1 MTTDPETLYLHL
13 RRLVATMPDL
23 ASGDTRDPER
33 LQWLGRAAA
42 LIEKSGDLTDFVQLK
57 ASADGIDFL
66 RRDVNARK
74 IESIVHRALARAEL
88 QAPASAQGAFIAA
101 GDTLNAFAA
110 VAKVLAR
117 AKSDI
122 LMVDA
127 YADQTIITGFAV
139 TAPEGVKIRILGA
152 DREARKMSLRP
163 AVANW
168 TQQFGPSRPIEV
180 RVAPQAD
187 LHDRLILIDG
197 TEAWSAGQ
205 SFNGMA
211 QKSHTSIER
220 SDAELATMKI
230 QAYEAIWKTAQLL

>member
-1 MTTDPETLYLHL
+1 MTTDPETLYLQL

-23 ASGDTRDPER
+23 AGAPITPELR
-33 LQWLGRAAA
+33 QWLGRAAA
-42 LIEKSGDLTDFVQLK
+42 LVEVAGDVLDASKLRT
-57 ASADGIDFL
+57 SADSLDSHLL
-66 RRDVNARK
+66 RGTHANA
-74 IESIVHRALARAEL
+74 IVSILHRVLARAEL
-88 QAPASAQGAFIAA
+88 KAPASAQGSFIAA

-110 VAKVLAR
+110 VAKVLER
-117 AKSDI
+117 AKKDI

-139 TAPEGVKIRILGA
+139 TAPDGVTLRILGA
-152 DREARKMSLRP
+152 DRETRKMTLRP

-168 TQQFGPSRPIEV
+168 VQQFGPSRPIEV

-197 TEAWSAGQ
+197 AEAWSAGQ

-211 QKSHTSIER
+211 QKSHTSIEQ
-220 SDAELATMKI
+220 SDPELAAMKI
-230 QAYEAIWKTAQLL
+230 QAYEAIWNRAQPL

>member
-1 MTTDPETLYLHL
+1 MTTAPETLYLQL
-13 RRLVATMPDL
+13 RRLVASMPDL
-23 ASGDTRDPER
+23 ASGDIRKPED

-42 LIEKSGDLTDFVQLK
+42 LIEESGDLADFVQFK
-57 ASADGIDFL
+57 SCADNINPMRRVID
-66 RRDVNARK
+66 ARK
-74 IESIVHRALARAEL
+74 MEAIVHRALARAEL
-88 QAPASAQGAFIAA
+88 QAPVSAQGAFIAA

-110 VAKVLAR
+110 VAKVLTR
-117 AKSDI
+117 AKQDI

-139 TAPEGVKIRILGA
+139 TAPDGVALRILGA
-152 DREARKMSLRP
+152 DKEARKATLRP

-168 TQQFGPSRPIEV
+168 VQQFGHDRPIEV
-180 RVAPQAD
+180 RVAPQAG

-197 TEAWSAGQ
+197 TEAWFAGQ

-220 SDAELATMKI
+220 SDPELAAMKV
-230 QAYEAIWKTAQLL
+230 QAYETLWAGAQPL

>member
-1 MTTDPETLYLHL
+1 MTTDPETLYLQL

-23 ASGDTRDPER
+23 ASGPITPEMN
-33 LQWLGRAAA
+33 QWLGRAAVLVEA
-42 LIEKSGDLTDFVQLK
+42 AGDGVDAVKLK
-57 ASADGIDFL
+57 VAADHLNGVI
-66 RRDVNARK
+66 RETNAGT
-74 IESIVHRALARAEL
+74 IVGAVHRALARAEMK
-88 QAPASAQGAFIAA
+88 APASAQGAFIAA

-117 AKSDI
+117 AKKDI

-139 TAPEGVKIRILGA
+139 TAPEGVSLRILGA
-152 DREARKMSLRP
+152 DREARKATLRP
-163 AVANW
+163 AVASW
-168 TQQFGPSRPIEV
+168 VQQFGPGRPIEV

-211 QKSHTSIER
+211 QKSHTSIEQ
-220 SDAELATMKI
+220 SDAELAAMKV
-230 QAYEAIWKTAQLL
+230 QAYEALWAVAQPL